1 MEFFLPQIVA
11 TVITVISI
19 PLSKYILRKII
30 EKYNSV
36 TLKSEVRTTHVVR
49 VINILINITAI
60 TILAI
65 IWGGVRPHNM
75 LLAMSSVFAVIGVA
89 FFAQWSILSNVT
101 AGMIIYFTTPFRIG
115 DHIHILDKD
124 LPINATIENILT
136 FYTYLRTEEDEL
148 IVIPNSLFLQKM
160 VSMGKEKEKE
170 Q

>member
-1 MEFFLPQIVA
+1 MEIFLPQIVA

-65 IWGGVRPHNM
+65 IWGVRPHNM

>member
-65 IWGGVRPHNM
+65 IWGVRPHNM

>member
-1 MEFFLPQIVA
+1 MKEFLPQIVA
-11 TVITVISI
+11 TIVTIMSI
-19 PLSKYILRKII
+19 PISKCIIRKIVG
-30 EKYNSV
+30 KYGSV
-36 TLKSEVRTTHVVR
+36 TLKSELRTTHIVR

-65 IWGGVRPHNM
+65 IWGVRPHNM

-101 AGMIIYFTTPFRIG
+101 AGLIIYFTTPFRIG

-124 LPINATIENILT
+124 MPIDARIENILT
-136 FYTYLRTEEDEL
+136 FYTYLRTDEDEL
-148 IVIPNSLFLQKM
+148 IVIPNSLFLQKI
-160 VSMGKEKEKE
+160 VSMGKGKEKE